1 MEPMN
6 AAATIIGKKYK
17 KTHSLKT
24 REKKKLL
31 ENLKSIHNLKLKAHM
46 FERVV

>member
-1 MEPMN
+1 MN

-24 REKKKLL
+24 REKKKKTFRKL
-31 ENLKSIHNLKLKAHM
+31 EKYPQFETKSPY
-46 FERVV
+46 V

>member
-6 AAATIIGKKYK
+6 AAATIIGKKCK

-24 REKKKLL
+24 REKKKKKTFRKL
-31 ENLKSIHNLKLKAHM
+31 EKYPQFETKSPY
-46 FERVV
+46 V